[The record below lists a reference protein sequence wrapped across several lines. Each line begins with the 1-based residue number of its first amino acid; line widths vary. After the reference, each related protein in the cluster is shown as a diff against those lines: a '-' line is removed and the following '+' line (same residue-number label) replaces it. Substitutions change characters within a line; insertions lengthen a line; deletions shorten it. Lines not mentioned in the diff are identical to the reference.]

1 MNTPAPAAPARTLAA
16 ISAPVAFAL
25 VALALATPS
34 TAQQAGDMTL
44 GLGLGFVQPKDDN
57 GTVAGGATTIDGNA
71 RPTIT
76 FEYFIRDNIG
86 LEVLAALPFK
96 HDIKIGGAKVGT
108 TKHLPPTVSVNYHF
122 PTGGALKPFVGVG
135 VNYTTFFEDRSP
147 LGDLKIDNSWGLAA
161 HAGIDYAL
169 SDKGALRMDLRYIDI
184 DSDVK
189 LNGVK
194 VGRVEVDPLVA
205 GVAYVMKF

>member
-1 MNTPAPAAPARTLAA
+1 MKTL
-16 ISAPVAFAL
+16 
-25 VALALATPS
+25 ALALISAAALTTPAL
-34 TAQQAGDMTL
+34 AQSAGDMTL

-57 GTVAGGATTIDGNA
+57 GIVAGGTTEIGSNT

-122 PTGGALKPFVGVG
+122 PTGGALKPFIGAG
-135 VNYTTFFEDRSP
+135 INYTTFFEDHSP

-161 HAGIDYAL
+161 HLGVDYAI
-169 SDKGALRMDLRYIDI
+169 SEKGALRMDLRYLDI

-189 LNGVK
+189 LNGAK

>member
-1 MNTPAPAAPARTLAA
+1 MKTL
-16 ISAPVAFAL
+16 
-25 VALALATPS
+25 ALALISAAALTTPAL
-34 TAQQAGDMTL
+34 AQSAGDMTL

-57 GTVAGGATTIDGNA
+57 GIVAGGTTEIGSNT

-122 PTGGALKPFVGVG
+122 PTGGALKPFIGAG
-135 VNYTTFFEDRSP
+135 INYTSFFEDRSP

-161 HAGIDYAL
+161 HLGVDYAI
-169 SDKGALRMDLRYIDI
+169 SEKGALRMDLRYLDI

-189 LNGVK
+189 LNGAK

>member
-1 MNTPAPAAPARTLAA
+1 MKTL
-16 ISAPVAFAL
+16 
-25 VALALATPS
+25 ALALISAAALTTPAL
-34 TAQQAGDMTL
+34 AQSAGDMTL

-57 GTVAGGATTIDGNA
+57 GIVAGGTTEIGSNT

-122 PTGGALKPFVGVG
+122 PTGGALKPFVGAG
-135 VNYTTFFEDRSP
+135 INYTTFFEDRSP

-161 HAGIDYAL
+161 HLGVDYAI
-169 SDKGALRMDLRYIDI
+169 SEKGALRMDLRYLDI
-184 DSDVK
+184 DSDVQ
-189 LNGVK
+189 LNGAK

>member
-1 MNTPAPAAPARTLAA
+1 MKTL
-16 ISAPVAFAL
+16 
-25 VALALATPS
+25 ALALISAAALTTPAL
-34 TAQQAGDMTL
+34 AQSAGDMTL
-44 GLGLGFVQPKDDN
+44 GLGLGFAQPKDDN
-57 GTVAGGATTIDGNA
+57 GIVAGGTTEIGSNT

-122 PTGGALKPFVGVG
+122 PTGGALKPFIGAG
-135 VNYTTFFEDRSP
+135 INYTTFFEDRSP

-161 HAGIDYAL
+161 HLGVDYAI
-169 SDKGALRMDLRYIDI
+169 SEKGALRMDLRYLDI

-189 LNGVK
+189 LNGAK

-205 GVAYVMKF
+205 GVAYVVKF

>member
-1 MNTPAPAAPARTLAA
+1 MKTL
-16 ISAPVAFAL
+16 
-25 VALALATPS
+25 ALALISAAALTTPAL
-34 TAQQAGDMTL
+34 AQSAGDMTL

-57 GTVAGGATTIDGNA
+57 GIVAGGTTEIGSNT

-96 HDIKIGGAKVGT
+96 HDIKIGGAKVGS

-122 PTGGALKPFVGVG
+122 PTGGALKPFIGAG
-135 VNYTTFFEDRSP
+135 INYTTFFEDRSP

-161 HAGIDYAL
+161 HLGVDYAI
-169 SDKGALRMDLRYIDI
+169 SEKGALRMDLRYLDI

-189 LNGVK
+189 LNGAK

>member
-1 MNTPAPAAPARTLAA
+1 MKTL
-16 ISAPVAFAL
+16 
-25 VALALATPS
+25 ALALISAAALTTPAL
-34 TAQQAGDMTL
+34 AQSAGDMTL

-57 GTVAGGATTIDGNA
+57 GIVAGGTTEIGSNT

-122 PTGGALKPFVGVG
+122 PTGGALKPFIGAG
-135 VNYTTFFEDRSP
+135 INYTTFFEDRSP

-161 HAGIDYAL
+161 HLGVDYGI
-169 SDKGALRMDLRYIDI
+169 SEKGALRMDLRYLDI

-189 LNGVK
+189 LNGAK

>member
-1 MNTPAPAAPARTLAA
+1 MKTL
-16 ISAPVAFAL
+16 
-25 VALALATPS
+25 ALALISAAALTTPAL
-34 TAQQAGDMTL
+34 AQSVGDMTL

-57 GTVAGGATTIDGNA
+57 GIVAGGTTEIGSNT

-122 PTGGALKPFVGVG
+122 PTGGALKPFIGAG
-135 VNYTTFFEDRSP
+135 INYTTFFEDRSP

-161 HAGIDYAL
+161 HLGVDYAI
-169 SDKGALRMDLRYIDI
+169 SEKGALRMDLRYLDI

-189 LNGVK
+189 LNGAK